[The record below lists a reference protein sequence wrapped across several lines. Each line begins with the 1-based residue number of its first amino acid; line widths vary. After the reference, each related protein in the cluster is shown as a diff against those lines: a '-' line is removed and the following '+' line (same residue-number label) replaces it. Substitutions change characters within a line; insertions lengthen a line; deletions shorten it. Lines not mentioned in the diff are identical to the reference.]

1 VPDKLSFDDI
11 DELYQSA
18 ETAGRPLAVADDL
31 IAAVE
36 QDRLADAAD
45 ASYALLAAAG
55 IFEAQRETERAIE
68 LAHRAMLADGADAH
82 DRHIAQATYGRLLIG
97 AGRDDEGMATLTA
110 LRPALLTDP
119 PLIEFL
125 TDILIDLD
133 RSQLAH
139 EWLTDAVEQTK
150 EAVAAAPE
158 AEGTE
163 LLEVFYQLL
172 NARHA
177 VRHALDLPHDGYD
190 ELFQEMSESGHDD
203 EEPLLIFWPR
213 PDFDALLD
221 GWPKVAEFIGHS
233 WDEHRALMEKALV
246 EVSESS
252 ATPPVL
258 LAGSVDGLI
267 AFAAEQDED
276 SGPDEPPHDPGDLD
290 VLLEYADSIES
301 PALAW
306 PPGRNEDCWCGS
318 GLKYKKCCLPR
329 ARL

>member
-1 VPDKLSFDDI
+1 VQDTLSFDDI
-11 DELYQSA
+11 DELSDSA
-18 ETAGRPLAVADDL
+18 ETAGRPLAVADEL

-45 ASYALLAAAG
+45 GSYALLAAAG
-55 IFEAQRETERAIE
+55 IYEAQRETGRAIE

-82 DRHIAQATYGRLLIG
+82 DRHIAQATYGRLLTVT
-97 AGRDDEGMATLTA
+97 GREDEGMAALTA

-119 PLIEFL
+119 PLVEFL
-125 TDILIDLD
+125 TDVLIDLD
-133 RSQLAH
+133 RSRLAH
-139 EWLTDAVEQTK
+139 EWLTAALEQTK

-177 VRHALDLPHDGYD
+177 VRHELQLPHDDDD
-190 ELFQEMSESGHDD
+190 ELFQEMAEASHDD
-203 EEPLLIFWPR
+203 EEALLLFWPR
-213 PDFDALLD
+213 PAFDALLD
-221 GWPKVAEFIGHS
+221 RWPKVSEFIGHS
-233 WDEHRALMEKALV
+233 WDEHRALIEKGLV

-258 LAGSVDGLI
+258 FAGSVEELV
-267 AFAAEQDED
+267 AFAAELDEA
-276 SGPDEPPHDPGDLD
+276 SGPDDAHDPGDLD
-290 VLLEYADSIES
+290 VILGYADSIES
-301 PALAW
+301 PAVAW